1 MSKPDQLPSPPRINR
16 VAPRRFGIGFTILG
30 LIVFLIGAVPQ
41 WFNLNIS
48 GAVGPIQVGVFS
60 IGLILITYG
69 GTLTLG
75 SLWPPYWRSIAA
87 DIGSRLAWTGLVMA
101 LAASLADVFGLGTR
115 PLAYTTTFFG
125 YWQARGVVIGQIVI
139 GIGLILMIPFQGRF
153 PPPPEPEENEETAE
167 KPKIE
172 ITTD

>member
-1 MSKPDQLPSPPRINR
+1 MKEQDKLPSPPIINR
-16 VAPRRFGIGFTILG
+16 VAPRRFGVGITIFG
-30 LIVFLIGAVPQ
+30 LVIFMIGAVPH
-41 WFNLNIS
+41 WFGLDNS
-48 GAVGPIQVGVFS
+48 TAVGPVQIGVFS
-60 IGLILITYG
+60 TGLILLTYG

-139 GIGLILMIPFQGRF
+139 GIGLALMIPFRSKF
-153 PPPPEPEENEETAE
+153 PPPPETEPEADSSTS
-167 KPKIE
+167 PQIE
-172 ITTD
+172 ITTE

>member
-1 MSKPDQLPSPPRINR
+1 MSNQNQLPKAPRINR
-16 VAPRRFGIGFTILG
+16 VAPRQFGIGITIIG
-30 LIVFLIGAVPQ
+30 LVLFLIGAVPQ
-41 WFNLNIS
+41 WFGLNIS
-48 GAVGPIQVGVFS
+48 SAVGPIQVGVFS
-60 IGLILITYG
+60 IGLILITFG

-87 DIGSRLAWTGLVMA
+87 DIGSRLAWTGLVLA

-125 YWQARGVVIGQIVI
+125 YWQARGVVIGQVVI
-139 GIGLILMIPFQGRF
+139 GIGLILMIPFQRSF
-153 PPPPEPEENEETAE
+153 PPPPEPDEDEEVVE

-172 ITTD
+172 ISFD

>member
-1 MSKPDQLPSPPRINR
+1 
-16 VAPRRFGIGFTILG
+16 

-41 WFNLNIS
+41 WFGLDNS
-48 GAVGPIQVGVFS
+48 SAVGPVQVGVFS
-60 IGLILITYG
+60 FGLILITYG

-101 LAASLADVFGLGTR
+101 LASSLADVFGLGTR

-139 GIGLILMIPFQGRF
+139 GIGLVLMIPFQRGF
-153 PPPPEPEENEETAE
+153 PPPPEPEEDEEAEE

-172 ITTD
+172 ITID